1 MVVFPLNYTM
11 SCRPMLL
18 ESADSKDPP
27 ANRPLNYF
35 ESTRN
40 YVITASQ
47 RYSETDRLRQT
58 DTER

>member
-1 MVVFPLNYTM
+1 
-11 SCRPMLL
+11 MLL